1 MDGWMD
7 GQMDERTKNLHF
19 LHDFFL
25 YRGCCPAT
33 VQLQLENRIKE
44 GKGTADHMIP
54 LGDWFPLLFLL
65 LVLIPQLSPTQPLF
79 PILLFPLLHLS
90 LVKVLLFFLL
100 PLHHQFFPLPLLLPL
115 LLLPQLPPP
124 LTPPPFLPPPP
135 PHLSWPTQSGRCRV
149 FTYQSCG
156 MSHLKPFLHASS

>member
-1 MDGWMD
+1 MDKQMD
-7 GQMDERTKNLHF
+7 GQIKNFPILQ
-19 LHDFFL
+19 DFVPFW
-25 YRGCCPAT
+25 GCCLTTA
-33 VQLQLENRIKE
+33 QLQLENHMKG
-44 GKGTADHMIP
+44 GKATADYMIL

-124 LTPPPFLPPPP
+124 LTPPPLPPPPLPPPP
-135 PHLSWPTQSGRCRV
+135 PPPPT
-149 FTYQSCG
+149 
-156 MSHLKPFLHASS
+156 L